1 LGHPSFGKEVEPI
14 PRHDEILQVNARL
27 DVWVEGEGGPFP
39 ARVEEVER
47 GKVWIAAP
55 LVDGVPVLVKEGQRV
70 RGRLS
75 RPDGVYWF
83 VTSVVARKST
93 PVTLLAL
100 AAPARVERTERRKYP
115 RFPGRFPVSY
125 RYLGPQGI
133 PLHDWRTGET
143 RDASEQALRVVLV
156 RPLREPLPGQVV
168 EVTIHTRSGAFT
180 VAGWVIRASRLLYG
194 VGPRYEVVLQMH
206 EAPLEVRRK
215 LLSAFAAASE
225 P

>member
-1 LGHPSFGKEVEPI
+1 M
-14 PRHDEILQVNARL
+14 QVNARV

-39 ARVEEVER
+39 ARIEEIEKGR
-47 GKVWIAAP
+47 IWIAAP
-55 LVDGVPVLVKEGQRV
+55 LAEGVPVLVKEGQMI

-93 PVTLLAL
+93 PVTLVGLAP
-100 AAPARVERTERRKYP
+100 PARIERTERRKYP
-115 RFPGRFPVSY
+115 RFPGRFPISY

-143 RDASEQALRVVLV
+143 RDTSEYALRVILV
-156 RPLREPLPGQVV
+156 RPLREPVPGQVV
-168 EVTIHTRSGAFT
+168 EVTIHTRAGALT
-180 VAGWVIRASRLLYG
+180 MAGWVIRASRLLYG
-194 VGPRYEVVLQMH
+194 VGPRYEVVLQLH
-206 EAPLEVRRK
+206 EAPLEARKK
-215 LLSAFAAASE
+215 LLHAFAAVTG